1 MLKPVYIEATTLNDA
16 WFQLVWNIYDYGRRE
31 VVERGSYEGD
41 TRLEFDWVVCRI
53 KYPGVRPLAIQMP
66 ESSTVPPPNDEETIE
81 DYFVEYLMGGETA
94 EDEDYT
100 YGERLVNYLNM
111 ELEPYK
117 TTNFV
122 KTERFNQ
129 VEHVIETYR
138 THGYRN
144 NQMILTIGEPGDLKL
159 GDPPCLRH
167 IDTRIQKEKDGK
179 YYLHF
184 YPYFRSN
191 DLWNGWP
198 TNLGGIQ
205 LLKEYM
211 AALIDVE
218 DGEIIYSSKGLHL
231 YGHMLEVAEM
241 RMCRSDIKD
250 EFKAKPNK

>member
-53 KYPGVRPLAIQMP
+53 KHPGVRPLAIQMP
-66 ESSTVPPPNDEETIE
+66 ESSSIPPPNDEETIN
-81 DYFVEYLMGGETA
+81 DYFVEYLMGGDTA

-100 YGERLVNYLNM
+100 YGERLVNYKN
-111 ELEPYK
+111 
-117 TTNFV
+117 
-122 KTERFNQ
+122 FNQ
-129 VEHVIETYR
+129 IEHVIETYKE
-138 THGYRN
+138 HGYRN
-144 NQMILTIGEPGDLKL
+144 NQMILTIGEPSDLKL

-198 TNLGGIQ
+198 TNFGGIQ

-211 AALIDVE
+211 AALINVE
-218 DGEIIYSSKGLHL
+218 DGEIIYSSKGLHI
-231 YGHMLEVAEM
+231 YGHMEDVAKM
-241 RMCRSDIKD
+241 RLCRS
-250 EFKAKPNK
+250 E

>member
-41 TRLEFDWVVCRI
+41 TRLEFDWVVCHI
-53 KYPGVRPLAIQMP
+53 KHPGVRPLAIQMP
-66 ESSTVPPPNDEETIE
+66 ESSAIPPPNDEDTVEE
-81 DYFVEYLMGGETA
+81 YFVEYLMGGETLP
-94 EDEDYT
+94 DEDYT
-100 YGERLVNYLNM
+100 YGERLVDHTYLQY
-111 ELEPYK
+111 EDEKYLVSS
-117 TTNFV
+117 TL
-122 KTERFNQ
+122 NQ
-129 VEHVIETYR
+129 VQEIIETYKK
-138 THGYRN
+138 HGYRN
-144 NQMILTIGEPGDLKL
+144 NQMVLTIAQPQDIRLE
-159 GDPPCLRH
+159 DPPCLRH
-167 IDTRIQKEKDGK
+167 IDTRIQKEEDGK

-218 DGEIIYSSKGLHL
+218 DGEIMYSSKGLHI
-231 YGHMLEVAEM
+231 YGHMEDVAKM
-241 RMCRSDIKD
+241 RLCR
-250 EFKAKPNK
+250 E

>member
-16 WFQLVWNIYDYGRRE
+16 LFQLAWNIYDYGRRE

-53 KYPGVRPLAIQMP
+53 KHPGVRPLAIQMP
-66 ESSTVPPPNDEETIE
+66 ESSSIPPPNDEETIN
-81 DYFVEYLMGGETA
+81 DYFVEYLMGGDTA

-100 YGERLVNYLNM
+100 YGERLVNYKN
-111 ELEPYK
+111 
-117 TTNFV
+117 
-122 KTERFNQ
+122 FNQ
-129 VEHVIETYR
+129 IEHVIETYKE
-138 THGYRN
+138 HGYRN
-144 NQMILTIGEPGDLKL
+144 NQMILTIGEPSDLKL

-198 TNLGGIQ
+198 TNFGGIQ

-211 AALIDVE
+211 AALINVE
-218 DGEIIYSSKGLHL
+218 DGEIIYSSKGLHI
-231 YGHMLEVAEM
+231 YGHMEDVAKM
-241 RMCRSDIKD
+241 RLCRS
-250 EFKAKPNK
+250 E